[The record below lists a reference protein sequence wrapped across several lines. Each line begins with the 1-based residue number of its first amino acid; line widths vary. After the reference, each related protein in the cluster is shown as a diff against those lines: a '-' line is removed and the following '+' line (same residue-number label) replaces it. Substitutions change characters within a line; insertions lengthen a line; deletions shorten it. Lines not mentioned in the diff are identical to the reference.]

1 MTRVFATI
9 GVVFA
14 TIGCGQK
21 PEPRQDLRPFVAVT
35 GFYSVQA
42 AAAPKPAPVV
52 KCTEG
57 CKCKGTGKE
66 PTGGGE
72 TVAACR
78 CPESCPCKK
87 AKP

>member
-1 MTRVFATI
+1 MKARLFATI

-14 TIGCGQK
+14 TAGCSS
-21 PEPRQDLRPFVAVT
+21 PPPRQDLRPFVAVS
-35 GFYSVQA
+35 GLYSIWA
-42 AAAPKPAPVV
+42 AAAPVPAPVV
-52 KCTEG
+52 KCAEG